1 MVWLLKLC
9 LRLSVVLHCHCCRLF
24 AVRKGSRWWCCKC
37 DFHRYSTS
45 IDRCPLLYQQGDST
59 TRYALVVR
67 LIEILTVVTVLTKVN
82 EAISKL
88 SRLKLAPNDLSFS
101 QSGGYAQ
108 SLEIAIDA
116 VKKANLKLEKLRE
129 KLELREVVCL
139 LFNLDM

>member
-1 MVWLLKLC
+1 M
-9 LRLSVVLHCHCCRLF
+9 
-24 AVRKGSRWWCCKC
+24 
-37 DFHRYSTS
+37 
-45 IDRCPLLYQQGDST
+45 
-59 TRYALVVR
+59 VR